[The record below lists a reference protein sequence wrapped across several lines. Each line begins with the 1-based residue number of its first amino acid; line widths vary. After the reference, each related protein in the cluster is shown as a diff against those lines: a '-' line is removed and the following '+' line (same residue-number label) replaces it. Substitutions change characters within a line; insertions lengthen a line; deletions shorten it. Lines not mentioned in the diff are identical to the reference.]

1 MRRNVQLKGFG
12 AAARTSACSW
22 LPLKP
27 GLFCADNKA
36 MKMNLLTTPEPA
48 AVDPPAGTC
57 DAVMAYLAAGRKTQ
71 ETLEPSVVLARVLQ
85 DPLGALG
92 ARLAAG

>member
-1 MRRNVQLKGFG
+1 MKLNLPATPGS
-12 AAARTSACSW
+12 AAA
-22 LPLKP
+22 
-27 GLFCADNKA
+27 
-36 MKMNLLTTPEPA
+36 EPQT
-48 AVDPPAGTC
+48 GKC